1 MMLSI
6 TTICHYAECHHAECH
21 YAECHYAECHYA
33 ECHYLFIVVLN
44 GFMLSV
50 IMLNVVMLSVNYF
63 WVLHRCHCELT
74 YFACSV
80 GGLPMLLMVGGFD
93 LTSAYCPAYLEIWGL
108 LVVLCFMSMC
118 YTRS

>member
-1 MMLSI
+1 MMLNI

-21 YAECHYAECHYA
+21 YAECHY
-33 ECHYLFIVVLN
+33 LFIVMLN
-44 GFMLSV
+44 GF
-50 IMLNVVMLSVNYF
+50 MLSVNYF